1 LYPSA
6 NAFLDKYGLLEAWG
20 DTSVYKNREGEII
33 PEIKDMMWAIKSYY
47 LAKSKH
53 GGTSNSPY
61 DIG

>member
-1 LYPSA
+1 MINLM
-6 NAFLDKYGLLEAWG
+6 DKYGMLEVWG

-33 PEIKDMMWAIKSYY
+33 PETKDLMWAIKSYY
-47 LAKSKH
+47 HGKAKH